1 MIRYFLDAGGGWR
14 YGGAG
19 GGWRCGGKA
28 TEDSILK
35 ILLNIFK
42 KSECKFENKENTTD
56 KLEEC
61 YYENK

>member
-1 MIRYFLDAGGGWR
+1 MWGRRRGLEMWGQG
-14 YGGAG
+14 YGGF
-19 GGWRCGGKA
+19 CF
-28 TEDSILK
+28 K
-35 ILLNIFK
+35 ILLNILK

>member
-1 MIRYFLDAGGGWR
+1 MQAEAGDVGTSRRRLEMWGR
-14 YGGAG
+14 GQGYGGFYF
-19 GGWRCGGKA
+19 KN
-28 TEDSILK
+28 
-35 ILLNIFK
+35 ILLNIFQ

>member
-1 MIRYFLDAGGGWR
+1 MQAEAGDVGASRRRLEMWGGQG
-14 YGGAG
+14 YGGFYF
-19 GGWRCGGKA
+19 KN
-28 TEDSILK
+28 

-42 KSECKFENKENTTD
+42 KSECKFENKENQNTTD

>member
-1 MIRYFLDAGGGWR
+1 MW
-14 YGGAG
+14 
-19 GGWRCGGKA
+19 GGKA

-35 ILLNIFK
+35 ILLNIILK